1 MAVHDSHHMQSLHI
15 CAMHASYAFVLT
27 GAAHTLAGMFVYIP
41 STNVAWFNRASP
53 RDADRD
59 FELIGK

>member
-1 MAVHDSHHMQSLHI
+1 
-15 CAMHASYAFVLT
+15 MHASYAFVLT